1 MSDRVRATLSLLRRP
16 AALLCLALPVA
27 GCASLSEGVT
37 KAVLDY
43 TRSAPEAQAC
53 ELRGPAFDGL
63 AALLRPE
70 GGEQKALLKIL
81 MVHGIGDNRPGYSA
95 RLQDNL
101 IGSLGLTRTS
111 AHRKTIRLTSPE
123 FDQASL
129 GKVQVSRYLNPGGRR
144 ELLFYELTWSE
155 VTRAE
160 KALLDYD
167 MSGHYKYRRAEAN
180 HAMKQFVNAHAAD
193 PILYRGTAKEK
204 ILESARQATCW
215 MLHRGWDDLAANT
228 TGHCNDRDPAAL
240 LRGTWPPG
248 AQDFVFV
255 THSLGSRIVVDMLQH
270 DAERSAHELRVL
282 PPGPQREHARRA
294 ARALQQRTFRVYML
308 ANQLPLLQLGRQP
321 LSSAGR
327 IEQYCRVQGAH
338 YHERMIDEL
347 FILAFSDPNDLLSYA
362 LPPGFADQYLD
373 SRLCPRVVNATVNVA
388 PAIRVFGMGA
398 LADPIAAHTGYDDDP
413 RVIGLM
419 VHGIGNPNVAE
430 AVASGCTW
438 LETVPDE

>member
-1 MSDRVRATLSLLRRP
+1 MLALPCRL
-16 AALLCLALPVA
+16 AALICLALLLP
-27 GCASLSEGVT
+27 GCASFSEGMT

-43 TRSAPEAQAC
+43 TRSTPQAQAC

-70 GGEQKALLKIL
+70 GEGRKKLLKLL
-81 MVHGIGDNRPGYSA
+81 MVHGIGDIRPGYSA

-101 IGSLGLTRTS
+101 VRALELTRTS
-111 AHRKTIRLTSPE
+111 AHRKTIRLASPG
-123 FDQASL
+123 FDEAGL
-129 GKVQVSRYLNPGGRR
+129 GQVQVSRYLDHSGRR

-155 VTRAE
+155 VTRSE

-167 MSGHYKYRRAEAN
+167 MSGHYRYRRAEAN
-180 HAMKQFVNAHAAD
+180 HAMKEFVNAHAAD
-193 PILYRGTAKEK
+193 PILYRGTAKER
-204 ILESARQATCW
+204 ILESASQASCW
-215 MLHRGWDDLAANT
+215 MLHRGWDDLPAEAGGFCDDSDAAVSFD
-228 TGHCNDRDPAAL
+228 GSPAA
-240 LRGTWPPG
+240 PSS
-248 AQDFVFV
+248 QDFVFV
-255 THSLGSRIVVDMLQH
+255 THSLGSRIVVDMLQR
-270 DAERSAHELRVL
+270 DADRRARKLRERRLGPERSAVKRTARILR
-282 PPGPQREHARRA
+282 
-294 ARALQQRTFRVYML
+294 QRTFRVYML

-321 LSSAGR
+321 LSHAGQV
-327 IEQYCRVQGAH
+327 EQYCRPQGAH
-338 YHERMIDEL
+338 YNERMIDEL

-362 LPPGFADQYLD
+362 LPPGFADQYVD

-388 PAIRVFGMGA
+388 PALRVFGMGA
-398 LADPIAAHTGYDDDP
+398 LADPIAAHTEYDNDP